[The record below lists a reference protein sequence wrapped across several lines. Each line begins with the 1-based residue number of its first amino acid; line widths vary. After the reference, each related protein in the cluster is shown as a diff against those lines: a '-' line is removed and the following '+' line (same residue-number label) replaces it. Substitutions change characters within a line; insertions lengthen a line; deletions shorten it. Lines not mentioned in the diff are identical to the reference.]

1 MSRRCG
7 DCQLCCRLL
16 PTAEIDKPALL
27 RCPHQK
33 HGVGCAIYKH
43 RPMSCQ
49 LWSCRWLVDDATKD
63 LPRPDRSH
71 YVIDTFP
78 DFISMVPHD
87 GSTPTHIEVIQVWV
101 DPAHKDAHRARSFR
115 DWLEA
120 QGKPAIIRY
129 DARDGFILFP
139 PCTTGGQGFV
149 EYRDS
154 KPTGREHTLEE
165 KAAALGG
172 TLEIDLE
179 SDDGAYR
186 TTLKVGAQE
195 YAAGTLQAPLTMA
208 REALENA
215 RKIAGERQAVI
226 ETLKGG
232 DNGDR

>member
-1 MSRRCG
+1 MTRRCG

-16 PTAEIDKPALL
+16 PTAEIAKPALE

-33 HGVGCAIYKH
+33 HGTGCAIYAR

-49 LWSCRWLVDDATKD
+49 LWSCRWLVDEATKD

-87 GSTPTHIEVIQVWV
+87 GSTPTHVEVIQVWI
-101 DPAHKDAHRARSFR
+101 DPAHEHAHRAPSFR
-115 DWLEA
+115 AWLEA
-120 QGKPAIIRY
+120 QGKPAIVRY
-129 DARDGFILFP
+129 DSREGFILFP
-139 PCTTGGQGFV
+139 PCTTAEKRWV

-154 KPTGREHTLEE
+154 KPHGREHTMEE

-172 TLEIDLE
+172 TLEIDLA

-186 TTLKVGAQE
+186 TTLKIGEQKFS
-195 YAAGTLQAPLTMA
+195 AGTLQAPLDMA
-208 REALENA
+208 RDALENA
-215 RKIAGERQAVI
+215 RKLAGERRATMQKLG
-226 ETLKGG
+226 EDK
-232 DNGDR
+232 